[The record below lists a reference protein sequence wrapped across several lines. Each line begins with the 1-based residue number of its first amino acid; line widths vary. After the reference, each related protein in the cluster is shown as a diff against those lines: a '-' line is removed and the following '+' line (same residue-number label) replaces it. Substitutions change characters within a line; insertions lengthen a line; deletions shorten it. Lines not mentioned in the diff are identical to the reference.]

1 MIKQSSPFKL
11 ITDLKP
17 KGDQPQAIEAL
28 VTGLEEGLREQVL
41 VGVTGSGKTF
51 TMAEV
56 IARWGRPALVISH
69 NKTLAAQLYSELK
82 EFFPENAVEYFVS
95 YYDYYQPEAYIPHT
109 DTYIE
114 KDASI
119 NDDLDRLR
127 LRATSSLLSRED
139 TIVVS
144 SVSCIYGLGS
154 PEDWQGL
161 LVQVEK
167 GQTFERDQLLSAFIG
182 IQYERTEGELK
193 RGTFR
198 VRGGR
203 IDLFP
208 SYGENPHRIEIE
220 DDRVQLIQ
228 LLEPVHFK
236 PLRELDKLAV
246 YPAKHFVTSSDRLVG
261 AIQSI
266 RDELAGRVKE
276 LVSQNKDLEA
286 KRLES
291 RTRYDLE
298 MLREMGY
305 CAGIENYSRHLSG
318 RAPGSRPYCL
328 LDYFPHPGP
337 LPKGE
342 GKGEGSFLTLIDE
355 SHQTIPQVR
364 GMYHGDLSRKKILVE
379 HGFRLPSALDNRPL
393 RFEEFDGMIGQT
405 VYVSATPGNYEMQR
419 AKKIVEQIIRPTGL
433 TDPEIEVRHT
443 EGQIDDLIAEIKA
456 RAKVGERTLVT
467 TLTKRM
473 AEDLSRFLKEVGIKV
488 HYLHSE
494 FDAFERVEI
503 LRDLRLQKYDCIV
516 GINLLR
522 EGLDLPEVSL
532 VAILD
537 ADKEGFLRSEVSLI
551 QIAGRAARHIHGK
564 VLMYG
569 DTLTDSMKQA
579 MKETERRRK
588 IQEEYNLKHG
598 IAPTSIQKEIRQG
611 IEKYRQAEEW
621 VAGVVGEEKK
631 EYDLKSYLAHLREK
645 MELAARSLD
654 FELAARIRDRIRAF
668 EEEHGIHVLTRE
680 SPVSYNPKSEKNF
693 GARVTKR
700 GGRKRRDE

>member
-1 MIKQSSPFKL
+1 MSFKL
-11 ITDLKP
+11 VTDLKP
-17 KGDQPQAIEAL
+17 KGDQPQAIEKL
-28 VTGLEEGLREQVL
+28 VEGLEKGFREQVL

-51 TMAEV
+51 TMAQV
-56 IARWGRPALVISH
+56 IAKWGRPALVISH

-144 SVSCIYGLGS
+144 SVSCIYGLGA

-161 LVQVEK
+161 LVQIEQ
-167 GQTFERDQLLSAFIG
+167 GQTFERDSFLSALVG
-182 IQYERTEGELK
+182 IQYERIEGELK
-193 RGTFR
+193 RGAFR

-203 IDLFP
+203 VDLFP

-220 DDRVQLIQ
+220 DDRVKSIT
-228 LLEPVHFK
+228 LLEAVHFN
-236 PLRELDKLAV
+236 PIRELDKLAI
-246 YPAKHFVTSSDRLVG
+246 YPAKHFVTPSGRLEK

-266 RDELAGRVKE
+266 QQELAWRVKE
-276 LVSQNKDLEA
+276 LIGQGKDLEA

-298 MLREMGY
+298 MLREVGY
-305 CAGIENYSRHLSG
+305 CSGIENYSRHLSG
-318 RAPGSRPYCL
+318 REPGSKPYCL
-328 LDYFPHPGP
+328 LDYFP
-337 LPKGE
+337 KG
-342 GKGEGSFLTLIDE
+342 FLTLIDE
-355 SHQTIPQVR
+355 SHQTIPQIR
-364 GMYHGDLSRKKILVE
+364 GMYNGDLSRKKVLVE

-393 RFEEFDGMIGQT
+393 RFEEFDGMISQ
-405 VYVSATPGNYEMQR
+405 VIFVSATPGPYEMQR
-419 AKKIVEQIIRPTGL
+419 AKKVAEQIIRPTGL
-433 TDPEIEVRHT
+433 VDPEIEVRPT

-456 RAKVGERTLVT
+456 RAKKKERTLIT

-473 AEDLSRFLKEVGIKV
+473 AEDLARFLKEIGIKV

-503 LRDLRLQKYDCIV
+503 LRDLRLQKHDCVV

-564 VLMYG
+564 VLMYA
-569 DTLTDSMKQA
+569 DTVTDSMKRA
-579 MKETERRRK
+579 MEETGRRRE
-588 IQEEYNLKHG
+588 IQLEYNKKYG
-598 IAPTSIQKEIRQG
+598 VTPTSIQKEIREG
-611 IEKYRQAEEW
+611 IEKYRQAEEL
-621 VAGVVGEEKK
+621 VSEIVGEEKK
-631 EYDLKSYLAHLREK
+631 EHDLKSYLAHLKEK
-645 MELAARSLD
+645 MELASRSLD
-654 FELAARIRDRIRAF
+654 FELAARIRDRIRSLEA
-668 EEEHGIHVLTRE
+668 EKGIHMLTQD
-680 SPVSYNPKSEKNF
+680 SQVAYNPVYRRKREKKW
-693 GARVTKR
+693 TKR
-700 GGRKRRDE
+700 